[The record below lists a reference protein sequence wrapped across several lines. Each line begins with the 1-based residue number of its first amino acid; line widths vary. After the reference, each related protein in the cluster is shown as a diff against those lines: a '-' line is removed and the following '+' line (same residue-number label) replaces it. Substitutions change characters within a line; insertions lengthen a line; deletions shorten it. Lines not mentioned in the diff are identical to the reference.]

1 MGDCAVVSYY
11 RELVPHEVAVHADAA
26 AVEPYD
32 VFVAVVDASLAPE
45 LDSVESFHAYLEDG
59 VLEGVFARDRSHFAS
74 VFIQDVVK
82 TAAEQRCDTYQAIR
96 ESVWVGDIGVS
107 ELAVRGPAR
116 RAESEEVQNSR
127 MVSAVGLF
135 APNV

>member
-1 MGDCAVVSYY
+1 MPYAVRLRARRALMWAIAPFVSYY
-11 RELVPHEVAVHADAA
+11 RELVPHEVAVHADTA

-96 ESVWVGDIGVS
+96 ESVWVGDIGVLRICRARARPSS
-107 ELAVRGPAR
+107 EVRRG
-116 RAESEEVQNSR
+116 
-127 MVSAVGLF
+127 SA
-135 APNV
+135 